1 MGAVALASA
10 YLYIFCKTKCIDMK
24 ATLCATCCGVSA
36 VFGLEGWVG
45 GSECGA
51 SELWEWE
58 PPSDPSRTCG
68 FDRRPEAQRPPFSY
82 AHPLNFNLCPLFE
95 LASDKSR
102 LPEEDSGWTVRE
114 AKLSMNS
121 LSSML

>member
-1 MGAVALASA
+1 M
-10 YLYIFCKTKCIDMK
+10 
-24 ATLCATCCGVSA
+24 
-36 VFGLEGWVG
+36 G

-51 SELWEWE
+51 AELWEWE
-58 PPSDPSRTCG
+58 PPSDPFRTCG